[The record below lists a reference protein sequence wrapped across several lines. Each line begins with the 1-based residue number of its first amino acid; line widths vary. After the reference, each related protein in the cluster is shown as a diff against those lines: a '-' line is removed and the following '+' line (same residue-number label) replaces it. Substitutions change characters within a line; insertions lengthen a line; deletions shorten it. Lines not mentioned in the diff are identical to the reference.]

1 MTTVKFRGSWYYTY
15 QKVFNPLS
23 TTRFWQK
30 HLPNY
35 LIFCFWYKISITGV
49 DLIFVTFSIF
59 EIDCNW
65 TNVFFAKFKI
75 CRHIRMHGRQGVHDK
90 KKKGNLHRNR
100 RKTTNDAL
108 KKRFCPYSNI
118 IVGEMP
124 DRTQRF
130 CSLSLSFCNNGILF
144 ASLGTQAYVLGLLW
158 PWMVQDIFAC
168 FTYLWERLLYIRIKL
183 KSQ

>member
-35 LIFCFWYKISITGV
+35 LIFYFWYKISMTGV
-49 DLIFVTFSIF
+49 DFIFVTFSIS

-65 TNVFFAKFKI
+65 TNVFFAIFKI

-90 KKKGNLHRNR
+90 KKKGNLHRNSLFLIRYIISNAIVTENYKWCFKKTFRFLLKHNYR
-100 RKTTNDAL
+100 RNAWQDTK
-108 KKRFCPYSNI
+108 
-118 IVGEMP
+118 
-124 DRTQRF
+124 
-130 CSLSLSFCNNGILF
+130 
-144 ASLGTQAYVLGLLW
+144 VL
-158 PWMVQDIFAC
+158 
-168 FTYLWERLLYIRIKL
+168 
-183 KSQ
+183 